1 MKVDL
6 FYLSPN
12 PYGGWVTYT
21 VHLIKALQS
30 VGLEPTLYKIG
41 SRTEKKSRDFGYAT
55 QYRNIS
61 LHDAL
66 ALPNKKLIVA
76 AAKNFKEQTQLL
88 YDANAALVV
97 HDPTELKNLPHLTN
111 GRVVVVRQIG
121 ASYIPRATF
130 IRHPYESK
138 QLPAVDKYKRAV
150 SVSRIDFD
158 KHTNILLDANRLIK
172 DECHK
177 IEIYGFENRIYTRF
191 KILPHYP
198 EWKQS
203 KVAYPRNINAAYA
216 ILQGAQ
222 YMVDMSLIKGDGG
235 GTQYT
240 TLEAWDA
247 GAVPII
253 HKGWLLDS
261 DDMNAGSNCLVVA
274 NAQELAG
281 TLAAS
286 YEPTNLDYYRR
297 KGKEQLLLHEPKL
310 IGEQYK
316 TFLDGL

>member
-41 SRTEKKSRDFGYAT
+41 SRSEKKSRDFGYNT

-61 LHDAL
+61 LPDAL
-66 ALPNKKLIVA
+66 ASPNKKLIVA
-76 AAKNFKEQTQLL
+76 AAKNFKEQTQVL

-97 HDPTELKNLPHLTN
+97 HDPTELKNLPDLTN

-138 QLPAVDKYKRAV
+138 QLPAVDKYKHAV

-172 DECHK
+172 DEHHK

-203 KVAYPRNINAAYA
+203 KVAYPRQINAAYA

-222 YMVDMSLIKGDGG
+222 YMVDMSLI
-235 GTQYT
+235 
-240 TLEAWDA
+240 
-247 GAVPII
+247 
-253 HKGWLLDS
+253 
-261 DDMNAGSNCLVVA
+261 CL
-274 NAQELAG
+274 G
-281 TLAAS
+281 
-286 YEPTNLDYYRR
+286 
-297 KGKEQLLLHEPKL
+297 
-310 IGEQYK
+310 
-316 TFLDGL
+316 

>member
-1 MKVDL
+1 MKIDL

-41 SRTEKKSRDFGYAT
+41 SRSEKKSRDFGYNT

-61 LHDAL
+61 LPDAL
-66 ALPNKKLIVA
+66 ASPNKKLIVA
-76 AAKNFKEQTQLL
+76 AAKNFKEQTQVL

-97 HDPTELKNLPHLTN
+97 HDPTELKNLPDLTN

-138 QLPAVDKYKRAV
+138 QLPAVDKYKHAV

-172 DECHK
+172 DEHHK

-203 KVAYPRNINAAYA
+203 KVAYPRQINAAYA

-261 DDMNAGSNCLVVA
+261 DDMVSASNCLVVA

-286 YEPTNLDYYRR
+286 YDPVNLDYYRR

-316 TFLDGL
+316 TFLDGV